1 MNTSSLH
8 DPLAAEYVLG
18 TLHGGARARFV
29 QRLRDD
35 ALLEAQ
41 VAYWERA
48 LMPMAAHLSAVPSPQ
63 VWTAIAERISLRQS
77 VVAKPGW
84 IERWFGV
91 RSLAPLAAGLVLG
104 VALTVNGPRLLDG
117 GGADRADGAETQLP
131 ESYVGVLA
139 GANGRAGLIVS
150 SRRHGTLMDIK
161 QVQPVAVGAG
171 QTLFLWAIE
180 ADGSTYAIG
189 AVPQGKFVQ
198 VKLPKTSEQLF
209 GKATELAISL
219 EAVGAAPA
227 APSVPF
233 VYRGL
238 CGKLWRVAALKN

>member
-1 MNTSSLH
+1 MNTSPLH

-18 TLHGGARARFV
+18 TLQGGARTRFV

-35 ALLEAQ
+35 AVLEAQ

-63 VWTAIAERISLRQS
+63 VWMAIAERIAPRQS

-84 IERWFGV
+84 VERWFGV
-91 RSLAPLAAGLVLG
+91 RTLAPLAAGLLVG
-104 VALTVNGPRLLDG
+104 VALTVNGPRLIEG
-117 GGADRADGAETQLP
+117 SGVDRADGADTQLP

-180 ADGSTYAIG
+180 ADGSTRAIG
-189 AVPQGKFVQ
+189 AVPSGKFVQ
-198 VKLPKTSEQLF
+198 VALPKTSEQLF
-209 GKATELAISL
+209 AKATELAVSL

-227 APSVPF
+227 APGGPF

-238 CGKLWRVAALKN
+238 CGKLWRVGPPKN

>member
-1 MNTSSLH
+1 MNTSPLH

-35 ALLEAQ
+35 ASLQAQ
-41 VAYWERA
+41 VSFWERA

-63 VWTAIAERISLRQS
+63 VWTAIAARVAPRHSA
-77 VVAKPGW
+77 VAKPGW
-84 IERWFGV
+84 LERWFGM
-91 RSLAPLAAGLVLG
+91 RTLAPLAAGLMLG
-104 VALTVNGPRLLDG
+104 IALTVNGPRLLDRAG
-117 GGADRADGAETQLP
+117 VDLADGAETQLP

-150 SRRHGTLMDIK
+150 SLRQGTLMDIK
-161 QVQPVAVGAG
+161 QVQPVTIGAG
-171 QTLFLWAIE
+171 QTLFLWVIE
-180 ADGSTYAIG
+180 ADGSTRAIG

-198 VKLPKTSEQLF
+198 VALPQTSEQLF
-209 GKATELAISL
+209 AKATELAVSV
-219 EAVGAAPA
+219 EAIGPAPA
-227 APSVPF
+227 APSAPF

-238 CGKLWRVAALKN
+238 CGKLWRVAAPKN